1 MNQPK
6 VVNQVK
12 AALQPQ
18 PKKKVA
24 EGVNMAP
31 VCTCCKVHGKQK
43 KGK

>member
-12 AALQPQ
+12 AALQPA

-24 EGVNMAP
+24 EGVTMAP
-31 VCTCCKVHGKQK
+31 ICTCCKVHSKRK
-43 KGK
+43 KGN